1 MRHFGSR
8 ITKVLASPLLLASL
22 VAATPGL
29 AGAST
34 LRGSTGSEPSITVWD
49 QNTVGNLNPIY
60 NHLVSMFEQ
69 KYHVKVDR
77 ITKPF
82 TQILEQQ
89 KLALSGPNPPDVVQ
103 SNQGYGTMGPEV
115 QAHLIIPLTKYE
127 AEYKWNISQ
136 PSTILQGNEFSTN
149 GLHFGSGALYGMS
162 DTVGGPVAVY
172 YNVSYLKKLGVTL
185 PVPNLAAFEAVLA
198 KAKAANITPI
208 QFGDLE
214 GWPGIHEF
222 QILWDTYAPGTK
234 PLTQYVY
241 ATAPSTFD
249 TPWARK
255 AATTLQSWVKAGYF
269 EPGFTGISY
278 ETGWE
283 QFTKGKSLFL
293 ISGPWLNG
301 SISSAMGNNVGVMP
315 MPPLKTGEPPVATNS
330 GNNPYVIAAN
340 VSQKE
345 QALAAEYINFIT
357 SSDAAAQYFVTNQ
370 QIPVFFPPGLRVP
383 AGKSLADW
391 LSIWGNLERDNGSV
405 NYMDSSTLQGTTL
418 IGQQVQDLM
427 GMRSSP
433 SAFID
438 AIEADYSQFQKSL

>member
-1 MRHFGSR
+1 MRHFGPT
-8 ITKVLASPLLLASL
+8 ITKVLISPFLLAGL

-34 LRGSTGSEPSITVWD
+34 LRSSGGSEPTITVWD

-69 KYHVKVDR
+69 KYHVRVDR

-162 DTVGGPVAVY
+162 DTVGGPVALY
-172 YNVSYLKKLGVTL
+172 YNVAYLKKLGVNL
-185 PVPNLAAFEAVLA
+185 PIPNLAAFEAVLA

-208 QFGDLE
+208 EFGDLE
-214 GWPGIHEF
+214 QWPGIHEF

-234 PLTQYVY
+234 PLTQYIY
-241 ATAPSTFD
+241 GTAPSTFD
-249 TPWARK
+249 TPWAK
-255 AATTLQSWVKAGYF
+255 EAANTLQSWVKAGYF
-269 EPGFTGISY
+269 EAGFTGLSY

-301 SISSAMGNNVGVMP
+301 SISSAMGNNVGVMM
-315 MPPLKTGEPPVATNS
+315 MPPLKTGEAPVATNS

-340 VSQKE
+340 VSPKD

-357 SSDAAAQYFVTNQ
+357 SSDAASQYFVTNQ
-370 QIPVFFPPGLRVP
+370 QIPVFFPPGIRVP
-383 AGKSLADW
+383 AGRSLADW
-391 LSIWGNLERDNGSV
+391 LSIWGALERDNGSV
-405 NYMDSSTLQGTTL
+405 NFMDSSTLQGTTL

-427 GMRSSP
+427 GLRASP
-433 SAFID
+433 GNFIG
-438 AIEADYSQFQKSL
+438 AIEADYSQFEKSL